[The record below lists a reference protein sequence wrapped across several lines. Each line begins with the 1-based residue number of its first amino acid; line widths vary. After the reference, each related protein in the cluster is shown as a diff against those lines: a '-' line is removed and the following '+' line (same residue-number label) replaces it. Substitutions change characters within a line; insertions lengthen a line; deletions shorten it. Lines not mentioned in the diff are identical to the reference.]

1 MRILHTISV
10 RWWNACAYYAITLAR
25 KQSLQGHDVFVA
37 GVPDYLSTDIAERE
51 NLNVVRIN
59 FSTKD
64 PFKWLT
70 ERFILSGFIKK
81 NGIQI
86 INCHSAEDHLMSGRL
101 AQRHQIPLVRTVGD
115 VRMPNRNPFNS
126 RLFYRLTTQFIF
138 SSEANYIRYFSL
150 WPYIQ
155 DKYTLIHGGVDLELF
170 TRQSKKPTIFREL
183 SLPKN
188 KLLVGII
195 GRFSKIK
202 DHHTFIRAA
211 KLSSDRNENLH
222 FIISGADAG
231 YKQSDIRR
239 MIESLSMQS
248 AVTLT
253 GPFDP
258 ITELIA
264 LLDIGVVASKD
275 SEAICRIAME
285 YLAMGIPM
293 VVTDINVL
301 PEIVQDSRNGFVV
314 PAEDPHEMS
323 ECIIRLAE
331 SIDLRKKISQDNIMD
346 ATDSYSLDQWYHQTE
361 TVYRKVIKHK
371 KSRSS

>member
-1 MRILHTISV
+1 VRILHTISV

-25 KQSLQGHDVFVA
+25 TQSRQGHDVFVA
-37 GVPDYLSTDIAERE
+37 GVADYLSTDIAKRE

-70 ERFILSGFIKK
+70 ERSILSRFIKQ
-81 NGIQI
+81 NRIQI
-86 INCHSAEDHLMSGRL
+86 INCHTAEDHLMAGRL

-115 VRMPNRNPFNS
+115 VRIPNRNLFNS

-138 SSEANYIRYFSL
+138 SSEANYTRYFSL

-155 DKYTLIHGGVDLELF
+155 DKSNVIHGGVDLE
-170 TRQSKKPTIFREL
+170 IFARKAKDPAILEKL
-183 SLPKN
+183 CLPKD

-202 DHHTFIRAA
+202 DHHTFLRAA
-211 KLSSDRNENLH
+211 KLSRYRIENLH

-231 YKQSDIRR
+231 YKQVDILR
-239 MIESLSMQS
+239 MIQNLNMQS
-248 AVTLT
+248 AVMLT

-258 ITELIA
+258 ITDLIA

-285 YLAMGIPM
+285 YMAMGVPM

-314 PAEDPHEMS
+314 LAEDPYEMS

-331 SIDLRKKISQDNIMD
+331 SIDLRKKISQANILD
-346 ATDSYSLDQWYHQTE
+346 ATDRYSLDQWYHKTE

-371 KSRSS
+371 KNHST